1 MYPLKVVCEV
11 SEKAIKLDN
20 HSKAREKIKMFSDI
34 QAIKTP
40 TSINLHLKKKKQQ
53 LCALAIRKVKL
64 ESQLSNWSDA
74 SPFIMLHIPWRAL
87 HVYYKAFLIPPHLD
101 LTQSSSEEE

>member
-40 TSINLHLKKKKQQ
+40 TSINLHLKKKKTTT
-53 LCALAIRKVKL
+53 LCIGNKK
-64 ESQLSNWSDA
+64 
-74 SPFIMLHIPWRAL
+74 
-87 HVYYKAFLIPPHLD
+87 
-101 LTQSSSEEE
+101 SEAGKSVV